1 MKKALIYL
9 ITLLI
14 PFTAIAQN
22 GYETVLQQIESNN
35 TTLSALREQ
44 IESQKIGNRTGIYL
58 PNPEVEF
65 NYLWGNPKSMGN
77 RTDFAVTQSFDFP
90 TAYGHRRNIADLQ
103 NANIELVYKSERT
116 NLLLLAK
123 QTCIELVYHNAL
135 VKEYSVR
142 LDNARRIADT
152 YKIRLEKGDANILEY
167 NKSNLNL
174 TAIQTELAKIEAERV
189 ALLSELKRMNGGK
202 EIALPQDEFSPPM
215 LPANFDEWYAG
226 VETKNPVLQ
235 YVKGEVE
242 IGKEQ
247 VKLNRALSLPKFSTG
262 YMSQKVV
269 GEQFQGVTLGVS
281 IPLWENKN
289 MQRYAK
295 AQVKASEIALEDTKI
310 QFYNRLQSLYLK
322 ASVLQQ
328 NALKF
333 RETIASNRNDA
344 LLKKAL
350 DSGEI
355 SLLDYLLEIG
365 YYYDAIVQVLE
376 AERDYELA
384 LAELSAVEL

>member
-1 MKKALIYL
+1 MKTLIYIL
-9 ITLLI
+9 INII
-14 PFTAIAQN
+14 PFAAVAQN
-22 GYETVLQQIESNN
+22 GYDNVLQQIEANN
-35 TTLSALREQ
+35 TTLKALREQ
-44 IESQKIGNRTGIYL
+44 IESQKIGNRTGIYI

-65 NYLWGNPKSMGN
+65 NYLWGNPKALGK

-103 NANIELVYKSERT
+103 NANAELVYKSERT

-123 QTCIELVYHNAL
+123 QTFIELVYHNAL
-135 VKEYSVR
+135 AKEYSVR
-142 LDNARRIADT
+142 LDNAQRIAET
-152 YKIRLEKGDANILEY
+152 YQIRLGKGDANILEY
-167 NKSNLNL
+167 NKAKLNL
-174 TAIQTELAKIEAERV
+174 TAVQTELAKIEAERV
-189 ALLSELKRMNGGK
+189 SLSSELNRMNGGK
-202 EIALPQDEFSPPM
+202 EIVITQDEFSPPM
-215 LPANFDEWYAG
+215 LPVNFEEWYSS
-226 VETKNPVLQ
+226 VEAKNPVLQ
-235 YVKGEVE
+235 YVKGELE

-262 YMSQKVV
+262 YMSEKVM
-269 GEQFQGVTLGVS
+269 GEQFQGIALGVS

-289 MQRYAK
+289 MQRHAK
-295 AQVKASEIALEDTKI
+295 AQVRASEFALKDTKV

-333 RETIASNRNDA
+333 RQTITENRNDV

-365 YYYDAIVQVLE
+365 HYYDAIVQVLE

>member
-1 MKKALIYL
+1 M
-9 ITLLI
+9 
-14 PFTAIAQN
+14 
-22 GYETVLQQIESNN
+22 
-35 TTLSALREQ
+35 
-44 IESQKIGNRTGIYL
+44 
-58 PNPEVEF
+58 
-65 NYLWGNPKSMGN
+65 
-77 RTDFAVTQSFDFP
+77 
-90 TAYGHRRNIADLQ
+90 
-103 NANIELVYKSERT
+103 SE
-116 NLLLLAK
+116 
-123 QTCIELVYHNAL
+123 
-135 VKEYSVR
+135 
-142 LDNARRIADT
+142 
-152 YKIRLEKGDANILEY
+152 
-167 NKSNLNL
+167 
-174 TAIQTELAKIEAERV
+174 
-189 ALLSELKRMNGGK
+189 
-202 EIALPQDEFSPPM
+202 
-215 LPANFDEWYAG
+215 
-226 VETKNPVLQ
+226 
-235 YVKGEVE
+235 
-242 IGKEQ
+242 
-247 VKLNRALSLPKFSTG
+247 
-262 YMSQKVV
+262 KVV

-295 AQVKASEIALEDTKI
+295 SQVKASEIALEDTKI

-333 RETIASNRNDA
+333 RETIALNRNDA

>member
-1 MKKALIYL
+1 MKKILVYIILIF
-9 ITLLI
+9 
-14 PFTAIAQN
+14 PFAAIAQS
-22 GYETVLQQIESNN
+22 GYETVLQQIEHNN
-35 TTLSALREQ
+35 TALAALREQ
-44 IESQKIGNRTGIYL
+44 IESQKIGNRTGIYI

-65 NYLWGNPKSMGN
+65 NYLWGNPKSMGK

-90 TAYGHRRNIADLQ
+90 TAYGHRRHIADLQ
-103 NANIELVYKSERT
+103 NANAELVYKSERI
-116 NLLLLAK
+116 NLMLLAK

-135 VKEYSVR
+135 AREYSVR
-142 LDNARRIADT
+142 LDNALRIAET
-152 YKIRLEKGDANILEY
+152 YQIRLDQGDANILEY
-167 NKSNLNL
+167 NKAKLNL
-174 TAIQTELAKIEAERV
+174 TVIQTELAKIEAQRV
-189 ALLSELKRMNGGK
+189 TLLAELRRMNGGK

-215 LPANFDEWYAG
+215 LPANFEEWYAA
-226 VETKNPVLQ
+226 VETKSPALQ
-235 YVKGEVE
+235 YVKGEIE

-247 VKLNRALSLPKFSTG
+247 VRLSRALALPKFSTG
-262 YMSQKVV
+262 YMSEKVV
-269 GEQFQGVTLGVS
+269 GEQFQGITLGVS

-289 MQRYAK
+289 TQQYAK
-295 AQVKASEIALEDTKI
+295 AQVKASEMALEDSKI

-333 RETIASNRNDA
+333 RQTITSNRNDA

-365 YYYDAIVQVLE
+365 HYYDAIVHVIE

-384 LAELSAVEL
+384 LAELSALEL

>member
-1 MKKALIYL
+1 MKKKLVYL
-9 ITLLI
+9 IFLI
-14 PFTAIAQN
+14 LPFIAVAQN
-22 GYETVLQQIESNN
+22 GYETVLQQIEANN
-35 TTLSALREQ
+35 TTLSVLREQ
-44 IESQKIGNRTGIYL
+44 VESQKIGNRTGIYL

-65 NYLWGNPKSMGN
+65 NYLWGNPKSMGR

-103 NANIELVYKSERT
+103 NENAELVYKSERT

-135 VKEYSVR
+135 AKEYSVR
-142 LDNARRIADT
+142 LDNAIRIAET
-152 YKIRLEKGDANILEY
+152 YEIRLDKGDANILEY
-167 NKSNLNL
+167 NKAKLNL
-174 TAIQTELAKIEAERV
+174 TALQTELAKIEAEQV
-189 ALLSELKRMNGGK
+189 ALLSELRRMNGGK
-202 EIALPQDEFSPPM
+202 EIALLQDKFSPPM
-215 LPANFDEWYAG
+215 LPVNFEEWYAD
-226 VETKNPVLQ
+226 VEAKNPILQ
-235 YVKGEVE
+235 YVKGEIE

-262 YMSQKVV
+262 FMSEKVV
-269 GEQFQGVTLGVS
+269 GEQFQGITLGVS

-295 AQVKASEIALEDTKI
+295 AQVKASETALEDSKI

-328 NALKF
+328 KALKF
-333 RETIASNRNDA
+333 RETITSNRNDA

-365 YYYDAIVQVLE
+365 HYYDAVVQVLE

>member
-1 MKKALIYL
+1 MKSFIHTIALIVS
-9 ITLLI
+9 
-14 PFTAIAQN
+14 FAATAQD
-22 GYETVLQQIESNN
+22 GYETVLRQIESNN

-44 IESQKIGNRTGIYL
+44 IESQKIGNRTGIYI

-65 NYLWGNPKSMGN
+65 NYLWGNPKAVGK

-90 TAYGHRRNIADLQ
+90 TAYGHRRNISDLQ
-103 NANIELVYKSERT
+103 NANAELIYKSERT

-123 QTCIELVYHNAL
+123 QTCIELVYYNVL

-142 LDNARRIADT
+142 LDNAQRIADT
-152 YKIRLEKGDANILEY
+152 YQIRLDKGDANILEY
-167 NKSNLNL
+167 NKAKLNL
-174 TAIQTELAKIEAERV
+174 TAIQTEMAKTEAERV
-189 ALLSELKRMNGGK
+189 ALLSELRRMNGGK
-202 EIALPQDEFSPPM
+202 EISLPQDEFSPPM
-215 LPANFDEWYAG
+215 LPANFEEWYSG

-235 YVKGEVE
+235 YVKGEAE
-242 IGKEQ
+242 IGKER

-262 YMSQKVV
+262 YMSEKVV

-289 MQRYAK
+289 MQRHAQ
-295 AQVKASEIALEDTKI
+295 AQVKASEMALEDTKI

-333 RETIASNRNDA
+333 RQTIAENRNDA

>member
-1 MKKALIYL
+1 MKLLIYI
-9 ITLLI
+9 ITLII
-14 PFTAIAQN
+14 PFAAIAQD
-22 GYETVLQQIESNN
+22 GYETVLQQIEANN
-35 TTLSALREQ
+35 TALAALREQ

-58 PNPEVEF
+58 SNPEVEF
-65 NYLWGNPKSMGN
+65 NYLWGNPKVMGK
-77 RTDFAVTQSFDFP
+77 RTDFAVSQSFDFP

-103 NANIELVYKSERT
+103 NANAEIVYKSERT

-135 VKEYSVR
+135 VKEYSIR
-142 LDNARRIADT
+142 IDNARRMAET
-152 YKIRLEKGDANILEY
+152 YQIRLDKGDANILEY
-167 NKSNLNL
+167 NKAKLNL
-174 TAIQTELAKIEAERV
+174 TAIQTELAKIEAQRV

-202 EIALPQDEFSPPM
+202 EIALLQDEFSPPM
-215 LPANFDEWYAG
+215 LPSNFDEWYSNM
-226 VETKNPVLQ
+226 ETKNPVLQ
-235 YVKGEVE
+235 YVKGEIE
-242 IGKEQ
+242 ISKER

-262 YMSQKVV
+262 YMSEKVV
-269 GEQFQGVTLGVS
+269 GEQFQGITLGVS

-295 AQVKASEIALEDTKI
+295 SQVKASEIALEDTKI

-333 RETIASNRNDA
+333 RETITSNRNDE

-365 YYYDAIVQVLE
+365 YYYDAMIQVLE